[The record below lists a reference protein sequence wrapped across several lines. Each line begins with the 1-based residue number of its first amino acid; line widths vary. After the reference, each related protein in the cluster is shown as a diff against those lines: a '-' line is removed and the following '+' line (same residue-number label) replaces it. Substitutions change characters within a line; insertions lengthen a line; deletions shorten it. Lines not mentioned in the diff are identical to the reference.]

1 MIPEEEH
8 DFYGRPENQIP
19 QGPGRR
25 RKQRMTDPVPVR
37 FPPEMLERAKA
48 AADADDRTLGAK
60 QA

>member
-8 DFYGRPENQIP
+8 DFYGRPENQVP

-25 RKQRMTDPVPVR
+25 RKQRMTAPAPVR

-48 AADADDRTLGAK
+48 AADADDRTLGAD

>member
-25 RKQRMTDPVPVR
+25 RKKRMTDPVPVR
-37 FPPEMLERAKA
+37 LPPEMLERAKA
-48 AADADDRTLGAK
+48 AADADDRTLGAD